1 MSIVNDKDKLFRA
14 IGRVVVEFQFI
25 ESTLSEI
32 LASLLKLQESN
43 DKYRIAAAMSFRQ
56 KVDLM
61 CDLYD
66 SRKNPKWASVDIF
79 VTRKALNTAEEFR
92 NRVLHSFWHFD
103 SSKLGWVQTKPNLRG
118 KTGLKIDTRVVSIE
132 NLEIGAKSL
141 YVVRDWYL
149 GQSDK
154 ITLATNEL
162 KSISTQLNLL
172 ENLDTNSE

>member
-1 MSIVNDKDKLFRA
+1 
-14 IGRVVVEFQFI
+14 
-25 ESTLSEI
+25 LSGI
-32 LASLLKLQESN
+32 LALLLKLQESN
-43 DKYRIAAAMSFRQ
+43 DRYRIAAAMSFRQ

-66 SRKNPKWASVDIF
+66 SRKNPKWPSVDIS

-92 NRVLHSFWHFD
+92 NRVLHSFWHLD
-103 SSKLGWVQTKPNLRG
+103 GKLEWIQTKPNLRS

-141 YVVRDWYL
+141 YVIRDWYL

-154 ITLATNEL
+154 ISLATNEL

-172 ENLDTNSE
+172 EKLDTNSE